1 MINIAFRVLLTVNA
15 TSLLVII
22 FLVQKGYTLGFFF
35 NRFFSDVACLDWTIA
50 LPNAVSYLFFVMSK
64 NYGLIKNQK
73 FEISND
79 DESKQLYGIE
89 QRFYTTPF
97 GHEKRLANSVT
108 AMG

>member
-22 FLVQKGYTLGFFF
+22 FFVQKGYTLGHFFGG
-35 NRFFSDVACLDWTIA
+35 VAGLGWTVT
-50 LPNAVSYLFFVMSK
+50 LPNAASYLFFVVSK

-89 QRFYTTPF
+89 QRFYTAPY